1 MPLPSQSVVIT
12 VSDATRA
19 LPSPTYNEIIVV
31 GEDPNKLNLF
41 NQVKTYYSQSEVE
54 ADFGADSPISKATAK
69 IFAQGVDHLK
79 VVNVMKDDGAGG
91 SIADYDTVLAA
102 LESNAVDYDLMCPT
116 IGATDSNI
124 SKLVDH
130 ANTYKKLLVI
140 PDIGDASTVQTNFGA
155 LTANE
160 FCFAVAHDDSGLEKG
175 ELAGAVVGV
184 IAKLNPWIWTR
195 FQPIS
200 GVDAAGYTPSELTTL
215 ENNNINTLVTESGL
229 GVMLSD
235 GKMLDGGW
243 IDVSRCKVYLTTEL
257 KTDLVNLLVR
267 TAAAGSRIPYEPQGL
282 ATIKARI
289 EQTLRSIQA
298 LGAIR
303 QDYVD
308 SNGNLVR
315 GFEVIVPSYESIPES
330 DKNARILK
338 NVHVT
343 AYFLPPVGKIEMDLV
358 LTI

>member
-12 VSDATRA
+12 VSDATRV
-19 LPSPTYNEIIVV
+19 LPSPTYNEIIVI
-31 GEDPNKLNLF
+31 GEDSNKLDLF
-41 NQVKTYYSQSEVE
+41 NQVNTYYSQAEVE
-54 ADFGADSPISKATAK
+54 NDFGADSPISKATAK

-79 VVNVMKDDGAGG
+79 VVNVMTTGPT
-91 SIADYDTVLAA
+91 ADYDTVLAA

-116 IGATDSNI
+116 IGAADSNI
-124 SKLVDH
+124 TKLIDH

-160 FCFAVAHDDSGLEKG
+160 FCFAVAHDDSSLEKG

-200 GVDAAGYTPSELTTL
+200 GVDAASYTPSELTAL

-289 EQTLRSIQA
+289 EQTLRRIQA

-308 SNGNLVR
+308 NNGNLVR
-315 GFEVIVPSYESIPES
+315 GFEVVVPSYESIPES